1 MMRLL
6 AVIVAPLLVCQ
17 FVWSQET
24 SDNKSAIRLA
34 QNTQSEFLSEHG
46 FSQQELQELVE
57 IYMQAQIRN
66 TLHLTVVQTDELI
79 KYIGTYKKELT
90 RLKFLQGLLR
100 EQLRHNTTQ
109 GVSED
114 LIKTELDQLIKTGS
128 GIATELHK
136 MIDESKKILS
146 VTQSAQLYLFVDDFE
161 QEILQLIKKAQQ
173 IQDPSVATGAD
184 GATVPGEVPPALRD
198 LVQVETRRLD
208 MPDDDQK
215 DIIDLVDAWMMF
227 EMMQVMDLPD
237 EQFLSLIKH
246 VGQYK
251 DQLYQMKW
259 QIGDSRFQLRS
270 DITAG
275 AADEIVGEQLDNLLL
290 QEEAVAD
297 LVESFVSAAQRDV
310 SITMSA
316 KMLLFMVDFERKV
329 INLIGQS
336 NPMLH

>member
-1 MMRLL
+1 MRLL
-6 AVIVAPLLVCQ
+6 AVIITPLLVCQ
-17 FVWSQET
+17 CVWSQVT
-24 SDNKSAIRLA
+24 SNEDQAIRLA
-34 QNTQSEFLSEHG
+34 QDPQSEFLSEHG

-66 TLHLTVVQTDELI
+66 TLQLTVAQTDELI

-100 EQLRHNTTQ
+100 EQLRQHTTQ

-114 LIKTELDQLIKTGS
+114 FIKTELDQLIKTGS
-128 GIATELHK
+128 GIANELHK

-146 VTQSAQLYLFVDDFE
+146 ITQSAQLYLFVDDFE
-161 QEILQLIKKAQQ
+161 QEILALIKKAQQ
-173 IQDPSVATGAD
+173 MHDPDVDNDGDVATDSGQA
-184 GATVPGEVPPALRD
+184 PALRD
-198 LVQVETRRLD
+198 LVQLETRRLD
-208 MPDDDQK
+208 MPDDNEK
-215 DIIDLVDAWMMF
+215 DVIDLVDAWMMF
-227 EMMQVMDLPD
+227 EMMKVMDLPD
-237 EQFLSLIKH
+237 DQFLSLMKH

-259 QIGDSRFQLRS
+259 QIGDSRFQLHS

-275 AADEIVGEQLDNLLL
+275 ADDDIVGEQLDNLLL

-297 LVESFVSAAQRDV
+297 LVESFVSAAQQDV

-329 INLIGQS
+329 IHLMGQS